1 MHAQEPAGP
10 GTPAGITEAL
20 ARSHSLAG
28 HGELVRDMATALARE
43 IIEGRLPSGYQL
55 TSAELGRRFGTSRTP
70 VREALGVLQ
79 REGLVEI
86 EPRRRPRVATLS
98 LTEVRDLY
106 EIRAGLY
113 ALIAGAVAERAAEDE
128 ILLLDQPLARLR
140 EARDTGEVQAYFYA
154 TVDFRRVE
162 AAICPN
168 RRVGLLMDSLGLRI
182 YRLRSFGLSLPGR
195 LEVSC
200 RDYSYLVDAYRARD
214 RDLAEAVT
222 RSLMSKALAAI
233 EKHWSRLTEPLPATG
248 LRPVSVSP
256 A

>member
-1 MHAQEPAGP
+1 MHAQEPASP
-10 GTPAGITEAL
+10 AAPAGITEAL
-20 ARSHSLAG
+20 AHSPSLAG
-28 HGELVRDMATALARE
+28 HGELVRRMTAELARE
-43 IIEGRLPSGYQL
+43 IIEGELPSGCQL

-86 EPRRRPRVATLS
+86 EPRRRPRVVTLS
-98 LTEVRDLY
+98 LSEVRDLY

-113 ALIAGAVAERAAEDE
+113 ALIAGAVAERAADDE
-128 ILLLDQPLARLR
+128 IQQLDEPLARLR
-140 EARDTGEVQAYFYA
+140 TARDAGDAQAYFYA

-162 AAICPN
+162 AGICPN
-168 RRVGLLMDSLGLRI
+168 RRVGALIDSLGLRI

-200 RDYSYLVDAYRARD
+200 RDYGYLVDAYRARD
-214 RDLAEAVT
+214 RALAEAVT

-233 EKHWSRLTEPLPATG
+233 EKHWSRLAEPLPAA
-248 LRPVSVSP
+248 RPTS

>member
-1 MHAQEPAGP
+1 MHAQEP
-10 GTPAGITEAL
+10 TGITEAL
-20 ARSHSLAG
+20 AASPSLDG
-28 HGELVRDMATALARE
+28 HGDLVRDMAAALARE
-43 IIEGRLPSGYQL
+43 IIEGELPSGYQL

-98 LTEVRDLY
+98 LSEVRDLY

-113 ALIAGAVAERAAEDE
+113 ALIASAVAERTPDAE
-128 ILLLDQPLARLR
+128 IALLADPLARLR
-140 EARDTGEVQAYFYA
+140 QARDDGDVQAYFYA

-168 RRVGLLMDSLGLRI
+168 RRVGPLMDSLGLRT

-200 RDYSYLVDAYRARD
+200 RDYGYLVDAYQARD
-214 RDLAEAVT
+214 SGLAQAVT

-233 EKHWSRLTEPLPATG
+233 EKHWNRLAE
-248 LRPVSVSP
+248 PVSAARLDPVPSD
-256 A
+256 